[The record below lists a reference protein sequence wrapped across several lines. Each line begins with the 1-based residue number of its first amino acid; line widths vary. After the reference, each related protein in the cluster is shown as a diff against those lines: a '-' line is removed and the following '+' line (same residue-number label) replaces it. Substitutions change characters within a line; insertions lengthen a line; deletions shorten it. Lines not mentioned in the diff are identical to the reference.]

1 MFMAIKNT
9 KKFYWLVLGVVF
21 GSFLCAENAL
31 AFKLGEN
38 QVFSIDASYDI
49 NDRAQINATL
59 RQVGD
64 HALYYAADD
73 WWLSLGPVEAES
85 ANAAILNLSNEFDKT
100 IYPRLTQVFG
110 SEWSP
115 GIDNDLRITIL
126 ITKIKKGTGG
136 YFNSIDEYSKAQI
149 ASSNEREM
157 IYLNSIYLS
166 SFSAKSFLAHE
177 FQHMI
182 NFYQKEKLRNSVED
196 IWLNEARSEYA
207 SSLCGYDS
215 PYEGSNLERRVRDF
229 LRYPTDSLTEWQN
242 ESADYAAVN
251 LFMQYLVSRYGEQ
264 ILTKMM
270 KTEIVGIDS
279 INQALAL
286 AGFSE
291 RFRDIFNNWTVANF
305 VNDCQLGEGQRYCY
319 LNSRLTYEY
328 FHLRPQMSNLL
339 AVREGVNF
347 SFADSLKDWSG
358 RWYEILPLGSGLNLM
373 VNFQGA
379 SATNFQ
385 AALLIFN
392 IDGSKNIRFLKLDSA
407 QAAGAIVPDFGNQA
421 SGVVL
426 VLFSQ
431 TKQSGFSANEPTYQF
446 SYNAKITSAAQIP
459 AVSVLPPAPLPAI
472 SPSPAVVSLRAVNPN
487 FPDGSLIRAK
497 GSDKVFV
504 IKGNYRRWLQ
514 SPQIFAAYPHF
525 KWQNIIEVSSAQ
537 LNFYQE
543 AWLIRAEGDFRV
555 YEINGDQ
562 TKHWLNISAEQL
574 VNFGRSWGAVYIVN
588 AMERDLYKT
597 GAEVLR

>member
-1 MFMAIKNT
+1 MAIKNT

-73 WWLSLGPVEAES
+73 WWSSLGPVEAES

-157 IYLNSIYLS
+157 IYLNSTYLS

-291 RFRDIFNNWTVANF
+291 RFKDIFNNWTVANF

-385 AALLIFN
+385 ATLLIFN
-392 IDGSKNIRFLKLDSA
+392 IDGSKNIRFLKLDSV

-543 AWLIRAEGDFRV
+543 AWLIRAEGDLRV

>member
-73 WWLSLGPVEAES
+73 WWSSLGPVEAES

-157 IYLNSIYLS
+157 IYLNSTYLS

-291 RFRDIFNNWTVANF
+291 RFKDIFNNWTVANF

-385 AALLIFN
+385 ATLLIFN
-392 IDGSKNIRFLKLDSA
+392 IDGSKNIRFLKLDSV

-543 AWLIRAEGDFRV
+543 AWLIRAEGDLRV